1 MTHALQLTY
10 IGHATT
16 LIELDGVRLLTDPL
30 LRQRVWHLRRQKTTI
45 QPDWVQNLD
54 AVLISHLHWD
64 HLDLPSLKRLDRNT
78 QLIVP
83 RGMARLLRRNGFQ
96 HLQELS
102 IGQTTS
108 VGPLTIT
115 ATYADHDCTRLRFG
129 RAADCLG
136 YLIDGSHT
144 IYFAG
149 DTDLF
154 PEMAG
159 LADNLDLAL
168 LPVWGWGPTLGPGH
182 MTPYRA
188 AQALQLLIPR
198 LAIPIHW
205 GTLHPIGL
213 NWFQPR
219 FLSDPPQRFANFAAT
234 LAPQVQVHILPPG
247 DFIHQQKPNGPRTT
261 ATISRPQSVAP
272 SRSVTGVLPVM
283 DP

>member
-1 MTHALQLTY
+1 MTHALHLTY

-16 LIELDGVRLLTDPL
+16 LIELDGMRLLTDPL
-30 LRQRVWHLRRQKTTI
+30 LRQRVWHLRRQKTPI
-45 QPDWVQNLD
+45 QPGWYQNLD

-64 HLDLPSLKRLDRNT
+64 HLDLPSLKLLDRDT
-78 QLIVP
+78 HLIVP
-83 RGMARLLRRNGFQ
+83 RGLGRLLRRNGFR

-108 VGPLTIT
+108 VGPLILT
-115 ATYADHDCTRLRFG
+115 ATYADHDCARLRFG

-136 YLIDGSHT
+136 FIINGSHT
-144 IYFAG
+144 VYFAG

-159 LADNLDLAL
+159 LVDDLDLAL

-182 MTPYRA
+182 MNPYRA
-188 AQALQLLIPR
+188 AQALRLLTPR

-213 NWFQPR
+213 NWLNPR
-219 FLSDPPQRFANFAAT
+219 FLSDPPHLFANFAAT
-234 LAPQVQVHILPPG
+234 LAPEVQVHILPPG
-247 DFIHQQKPNGPRTT
+247 DFIRRQKLTE
-261 ATISRPQSVAP
+261 A
-272 SRSVTGVLPVM
+272 
-283 DP
+283 